1 MDIAYHYILQDLGN
15 KWRNNRIR
23 LWNVGFKV
31 EKSREENITNHPPHI
46 PPEQWAMFIDY
57 RLRPDTQKI
66 CKINTINKRKH
77 ETPHTGGSKKNSIR
91 KEEMEKIK
99 AIEATGPVPAKAS
112 RTDSLSQVLGPE
124 HPGRTRTMGAGVAPT
139 QVFGF
144 SSCHGNHSSSCS
156 TGSLSL
162 EEVLHQV
169 QTQLREE
176 RAHRMNV
183 EAVLAHVLSQT
194 GIILPPEL
202 ALSNQPPYQ
211 NQASSHSSTHN
222 DS

>member
-1 MDIAYHYILQDLGN
+1 
-15 KWRNNRIR
+15 
-23 LWNVGFKV
+23 
-31 EKSREENITNHPPHI
+31 
-46 PPEQWAMFIDY
+46 
-57 RLRPDTQKI
+57 
-66 CKINTINKRKH
+66 
-77 ETPHTGGSKKNSIR
+77 
-91 KEEMEKIK
+91 EKIK
-99 AIEATGPVPAKAS
+99 AIEATGTVPAKAS

-139 QVFGF
+139 QVFGS
-144 SSCHGNHSSSCS
+144 SSCHGNHSSSSS
-156 TGSLSL
+156 TSSLSP
-162 EEVLHQV
+162 EEVLQQV

-183 EAVLAHVLSQT
+183 EAVLAHVLFQT